1 MTVPAQ
7 RLRARPLPALALL
20 LAGLIFVAVDVGDQ
34 LSGGDT
40 LLTSGPLDE
49 TAHLLTTL
57 IVLTAIG
64 VLVFDRFLL
73 SALIASV
80 VIDLD
85 HLPRLLGSD
94 WFTAGTPRPY
104 THSLLT
110 IAIVLMAA
118 GRWRRHR
125 AIALGVAVGLS
136 IHFWRDTAEPGSGV
150 ALLWPLSRQ
159 SFSTSHASYLILMG
173 LAFAVALW
181 RRLRY
186 EYVPP
191 ASVRGARA

>member
-1 MTVPAQ
+1 
-7 RLRARPLPALALL
+7 LALL
-20 LAGLIFVAVDVGDQ
+20 VAGLIFVAADVGDQ
-34 LSGGDT
+34 VTGGDT
-40 LLTSGPLDE
+40 FLTSGPLDE
-49 TAHLLTTL
+49 NAHLMTTL

-64 VLVFDRFLL
+64 VLVFDRFLI

-85 HLPRLLGSD
+85 HIPRLLGTD

-110 IAIVLMAA
+110 IALVLVAA
-118 GRWRRHR
+118 SRWRRHR
-125 AIALGVAVGLS
+125 TVLLGVAVGLS

-150 ALLWPLSRQ
+150 SLLWPLSRH
-159 SFSTSHASYLILMG
+159 SFGTSHASYLILMG
-173 LAFAVALW
+173 LAFAFALW
-181 RRLRY
+181 RLLRS
-186 EYVPP
+186 EYAPR